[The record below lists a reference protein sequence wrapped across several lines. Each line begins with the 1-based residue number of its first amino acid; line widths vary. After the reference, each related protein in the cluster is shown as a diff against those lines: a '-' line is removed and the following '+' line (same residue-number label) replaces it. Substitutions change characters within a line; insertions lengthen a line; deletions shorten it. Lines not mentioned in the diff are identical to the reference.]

1 MRKKL
6 LAMLLCG
13 VMVVS
18 LASCGES
25 AEESNSPS
33 QNEPQQ
39 TISNEPTQSDDQEPE
54 NHTPEGDI
62 TFSELVVVD
71 NDECSVKI
79 TGVDPDDIWGYT

>member
-62 TFSELVVVD
+62 TFSELTM
-71 NDECSVKI
+71 SVPSRLLGLTLMTSGAI
-79 TGVDPDDIWGYT
+79 H